1 MRRYNIHKHKE
12 KDLNGKVKSLPAL
25 MAIYTPYQ
33 PKKNTESTSVSKQ
46 NYRIQVNLFRTG
58 NYELIYWY

>member
-25 MAIYTPYQ
+25 MAILPTNLKKILNPPLYQ
-33 PKKNTESTSVSKQ
+33 NKITEYKLTCLGLVIMS
-46 NYRIQVNLFRTG
+46 
-58 NYELIYWY
+58 

>member
-25 MAIYTPYQ
+25 MAILPTNLKKILNPPLYQ
-33 PKKNTESTSVSKQ
+33 NKII
-46 NYRIQVNLFRTG
+46 YRIQVNLFRTG